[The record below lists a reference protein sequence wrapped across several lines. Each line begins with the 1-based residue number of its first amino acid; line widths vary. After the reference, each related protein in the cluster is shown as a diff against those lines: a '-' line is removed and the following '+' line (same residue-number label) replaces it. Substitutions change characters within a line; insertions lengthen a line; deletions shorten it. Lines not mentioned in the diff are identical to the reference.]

1 MELLLK
7 QIFTIPD
14 WLLALILGLTI
25 ITICLFITTKSITN
39 QNTKEN
45 INLAI
50 IMLLIP
56 LAGACFAILMV
67 QNNIESSPWKH
78 LHITR
83 NGANLDIKSDSEFV
97 KNISVPIV
105 TEGELI
111 YVVKYKDKQYD
122 IRKTL
127 TE

>member
-7 QIFTIPD
+7 QLFTIPD

-25 ITICLFITTKSITN
+25 VIVCLFIINKSITN
-39 QNTKEN
+39 QNIKEN

-56 LAGACFAILMV
+56 LAGACFAILMI

-78 LHITR
+78 LHIAHNSAT
-83 NGANLDIKSDSEFV
+83 LDIKSDSEFV
-97 KNISVPIV
+97 KNVSLPII

-111 YVVKYKDKQYD
+111 YVVEYKDKQYD

>member
-7 QIFTIPD
+7 QLFTIPD
-14 WLLALILGLTI
+14 WLLTLILGLTI
-25 ITICLFITTKSITN
+25 ITIGLFIINKSITN

-78 LHITR
+78 LHITH
-83 NGANLDIKSDSEFV
+83 NGANLNIKSDSEFV

-111 YVVKYKDKQYD
+111 YIVEYKDKQYD

>member
-7 QIFTIPD
+7 QLFTIPD

-25 ITICLFITTKSITN
+25 ITIGLFIINKSITN
-39 QNTKEN
+39 QNIKEN

-67 QNNIESSPWKH
+67 QNNIESSPWTH
-78 LHITR
+78 LHITH
-83 NGANLDIKSDSEFV
+83 NGTNLDIKSDSEFV
-97 KNISVPIV
+97 KNVSLPII

-111 YVVKYKDKQYD
+111 YVVEYKNKQYD